1 MASVKRELLKLR
13 NGVFVGR
20 ATLGKYMTRM
30 RHEHHAAQLNNISS
44 VATIVS
50 FPCYKSRT
58 GSIDGVG
65 AQQMNTYLVEWLDR
79 MKWRGER
86 GCGPNH

>member
-1 MASVKRELLKLR
+1 
-13 NGVFVGR
+13 
-20 ATLGKYMTRM
+20 M

-50 FPCYKSRT
+50 FPCYRSRT

-65 AQQMNTYLVEWLDR
+65 AQRMNTYLVEWLDR

-86 GCGPNH
+86 GCGPNNYNSLREGGFLAGIERVKAACQGKA